1 MGLRLAAKAALKPEA
16 RATMPDAAAQ
26 IVVVIIVALSSLYFC
41 YKRSLRYLQFFQ
53 QEDYDSKRFIN
64 WYLDNKAFDKSGS
77 VSVLAIA
84 LGSLVFFTATWP
96 AIILVLVSMAGCCR
110 LIVIAS
116 REEDPFKSGKI
127 KLKMTAR
134 AKRIT
139 YLALTLYTMVW
150 AYFCLGLW
158 HSDGGRLT
166 ATIWLLQ
173 FPLIQSA
180 PLWLIIANELLTPYE
195 KGLQERFANEARALI
210 KKYDPLVIGITGSY
224 GKTSTKIVLKDV
236 LGAVS
241 QTFTTPGSINSYM
254 GVTREIRERLKPEH
268 KYAVIE
274 MGAYYIGSIKKMCSL
289 TPPKAGIITSIGVM
303 HLERF
308 GSQDAVFR
316 AKSELAQA
324 IPQDGI
330 LVCNGDNE
338 LTRKVAQ
345 DNPKRITLLYGME
358 PEKGPLD
365 CVMYDIRSEELGSH
379 FKIKWKG
386 QEYEGYTGV
395 LGRPML
401 SNILGV
407 FTLVCALDIPPSV
420 VLAALRNAKTE
431 NNRLEPVRA
440 SIASFASHVNGTPL
454 KQGQVLR
461 LNDAYNSNP
470 IGFGAALDV
479 LGSMPKGRKVLVTPG
494 MIELGEKQV
503 EENKMAAKKAAGI
516 CDLAVIV
523 GNTNKDALTSGLTEG
538 GMPQEKV
545 KEFLTMQLA
554 LDFLSQYCED
564 GDVVLIENDLGDVYE
579 TVAKF

>member
-1 MGLRLAAKAALKPEA
+1 
-16 RATMPDAAAQ
+16 MPDCFLPSSPLPIFIA
-26 IVVVIIVALSSLYFC
+26 VALSSLYFY

-53 QEDYDSKRFIN
+53 QEDYASRRFID
-64 WYLDNKAFDKSGS
+64 WYKSNKAYDKKGS
-77 VSVLAIA
+77 ITAAAVA
-84 LGSLVFFTATWP
+84 LICFCVMVWALPPWISLTITLCA
-96 AIILVLVSMAGCCR
+96 ALRLVS
-110 LIVIAS
+110 IVS
-116 REEDPFKSGKI
+116 SEENPFTSGKI

-134 AKRIT
+134 AKRIVFVA
-139 YLALTLYTMVW
+139 LALYLVATAVVSYLCW
-150 AYFCLGLW
+150 GLGGLRSVYILW
-158 HSDGGRLT
+158 L
-166 ATIWLLQ
+166 AQVL
-173 FPLIQSA
+173 LIQSH
-180 PLWLIIANELLTPYE
+180 PLWLVIANEILAPYE
-195 KGLQERFANEARALI
+195 KSLQEGFANQARALI

-236 LGAVS
+236 LSSVS

-338 LTRKVAQ
+338 FTRRVAAE
-345 DNPKRITLLYGME
+345 NPKRVTLLYGME
-358 PEKGPLD
+358 PDKGPLD
-365 CVMYDIRSEELGSH
+365 CVMHDIRSEETGSH
-379 FKIKWKG
+379 FKITWQG
-386 QEYEGYTGV
+386 QEYEGYAGV

-407 FTLVCALDIPPSV
+407 FTLVCALDIPPAV

-431 NNRLEPVRA
+431 SNRLEPVRA
-440 SIASFASHVNGTPL
+440 AISSFASHVNGTPL

-470 IGFGAALDV
+470 IGFAAALDV
-479 LGSMPKGRKVLVTPG
+479 LGSMPRGRKVLVTPG
-494 MIELGEKQV
+494 MIELGEKQD
-503 EENKMAAKKAAGI
+503 EENKNAARKAAGI

-523 GNTNKDALTSGLTEG
+523 GTTNKIALTSGLIEG
-538 GMPQEKV
+538 GLPTENV
-545 KEFLTMQLA
+545 KEFLTMQTA

-579 TVAKF
+579 TVATF